1 MRKLRRSL
9 HMLVPAM
16 GMALVIGA
24 VLFGEPLAVQLF
36 LVVAGL
42 LMTEAGLWRLA
53 DPVLPDERK
62 YLALRKESDHFIT
75 LVRQLNTAAL
85 AMADGDDRGSRFAL
99 DEVQTEMHR
108 SVDRMVH
115 FAGKAGEP
123 EAVAAEVEPE
133 AEQAA
138 GPAAEPAAGEAEA
151 RTEPILRAGQ

>member
-1 MRKLRRSL
+1 MRKLRRML
-9 HMLVPAM
+9 HLLVPAM

-62 YLALRKESDHFIT
+62 YMALRTETDHFIA

-85 AMADGDDRGSRFAL
+85 GIAEGGDRGSRFAL
-99 DEVQTEMHR
+99 DEIQTEMHR
-108 SVDRMVH
+108 SVDRMIN
-115 FAGKAGEP
+115 FAGQTEDAVPAE
-123 EAVAAEVEPE
+123 EAATPGSVA
-133 AEQAA
+133 
-138 GPAAEPAAGEAEA
+138 
-151 RTEPILRAGQ
+151 RADS